1 MESADSNITRLEEM
15 GFPEA
20 AGAPTMPA
28 EKLSLD
34 AQPVTLDRAKEME
47 AVAPT
52 MQESQA
58 VGSTRTVG
66 ATVSEPWEETF
77 KLKKIHTSMLGFK
90 TSIEEKLVTITIYP
104 KKSWS
109 FIMHGDTSRSKG
121 IIGTMVYKGKS
132 RYLRDEEIKVLFICN
147 ATEVQTLSDEK
158 IRLNYAYQN
167 ADEIVPLADGQTY
180 KNEENAERFIDLINK
195 KIPAYLKSQNFD
207 TWRSKKWDEE
217 NAEIMS
223 FNSHFYYRDPD
234 HQSKE
239 STRVSQLLHGS

>member
-15 GFPEA
+15 GFTEA

-28 EKLSLD
+28 GTLSLD

-47 AVAPT
+47 
-52 MQESQA
+52 
-58 VGSTRTVG
+58 
-66 ATVSEPWEETF
+66 EPWTF
-77 KLKKIHTSMLGFK
+77 DLKKIHTSMLGFK

-109 FIMHGDTSRSKG
+109 FIMHDDTSRSKG

-132 RYLRDEEIKVLFICN
+132 QYRRSEETKVLYICN
-147 ATEVQTLSDEK
+147 ATKVHTFDDGK
-158 IRLNYAYQN
+158 IRLNYAYKN

-180 KNEENAERFIDLINK
+180 SREENAESFITFINK
-195 KIPAYLKSQNFD
+195 TIPAYLKNQNFE
-207 TWRSKKWDEE
+207 TWRREKWDVK

-223 FNSHFYYRDPD
+223 LNTAMRNPD
-234 HQSKE
+234 YQSNV
-239 STRVSQLLHGS
+239 SARVSQQLHGR